1 MYYVVEIPLSRGDKG
16 VCDDEKR
23 GRGKAIAGGCL
34 MRCLVL
40 RGSIC
45 QTSVT
50 IFVLGDCAQAQ
61 PTPDPSPEG
70 RLEIL
75 FSI

>member
-23 GRGKAIAGGCL
+23 GLGKAIAGSCL

-40 RGSIC
+40 RGSSC
-45 QTSVT
+45 QASVS
-50 IFVLGDCAQAQ
+50 IFVLGGCAQA
-61 PTPDPSPEG
+61 
-70 RLEIL
+70 
-75 FSI
+75 